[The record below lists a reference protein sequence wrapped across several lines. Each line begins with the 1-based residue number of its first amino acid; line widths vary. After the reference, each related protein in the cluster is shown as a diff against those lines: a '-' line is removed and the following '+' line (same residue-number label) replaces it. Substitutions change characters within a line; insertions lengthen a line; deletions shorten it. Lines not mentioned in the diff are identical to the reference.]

1 MHRLESVKRFENKV
15 NELNFV
21 LEARNS
27 KIQMLETEL
36 SSLKGQSK
44 AIHERFKEEI
54 KGNAE
59 ELTSLR
65 GKVETMG
72 NKVSNTSRDLDRI
85 KKKQHQGHGESN
97 LSKVKSSKN
106 PVAEPQSIDANPSK
120 HGKGTDPVENN
131 RKSNTQ
137 EVETSKNTTNKK
149 SPVKK
154 DKGQPEITQGGGQL
168 NAPNELGNKAAGQNT
183 THEDNEANNENEVQ
197 SVGVERQR
205 IKRVFLRG
213 IREGVSSEKIREY
226 MLKRNINPTFVRLM
240 QSKRKGTTS
249 VRINVVAKDFEVVK
263 ETPFWPEG
271 VYARPWLSLA
281 KWQDRLSTK
290 EQQQIP
296 IED

>member
-1 MHRLESVKRFENKV
+1 MCWQ
-15 NELNFV
+15 
-21 LEARNS
+21 ARNS

-44 AIHERFKEEI
+44 AIHERFKEKI

-97 LSKVKSSKN
+97 LNKVKSSKN

-120 HGKGTDPVENN
+120 HGKGTDPVGNN

-154 DKGQPEITQGGGQL
+154 DKGQQRSRKV
-168 NAPNELGNKAAGQNT
+168 A
-183 THEDNEANNENEVQ
+183 DN
-197 SVGVERQR
+197 
-205 IKRVFLRG
+205 
-213 IREGVSSEKIREY
+213 
-226 MLKRNINPTFVRLM
+226 LM
-240 QSKRKGTTS
+240 HQM
-249 VRINVVAKDFEVVK
+249 N
-263 ETPFWPEG
+263 
-271 VYARPWLSLA
+271 
-281 KWQDRLSTK
+281 
-290 EQQQIP
+290 
-296 IED
+296 

>member
-1 MHRLESVKRFENKV
+1 MRAELLAVREECAESVKRFENKV

-65 GKVETMG
+65 GKVETKG

-106 PVAEPQSIDANPSK
+106 PVAETQNIDANPSK
-120 HGKGTDPVENN
+120 T
-131 RKSNTQ
+131 RKRDRPS
-137 EVETSKNTTNKK
+137 
-149 SPVKK
+149 
-154 DKGQPEITQGGGQL
+154 
-168 NAPNELGNKAAGQNT
+168 
-183 THEDNEANNENEVQ
+183 
-197 SVGVERQR
+197 
-205 IKRVFLRG
+205 
-213 IREGVSSEKIREY
+213 
-226 MLKRNINPTFVRLM
+226 
-240 QSKRKGTTS
+240 RK
-249 VRINVVAKDFEVVK
+249 
-263 ETPFWPEG
+263 
-271 VYARPWLSLA
+271 
-281 KWQDRLSTK
+281 
-290 EQQQIP
+290 
-296 IED
+296 